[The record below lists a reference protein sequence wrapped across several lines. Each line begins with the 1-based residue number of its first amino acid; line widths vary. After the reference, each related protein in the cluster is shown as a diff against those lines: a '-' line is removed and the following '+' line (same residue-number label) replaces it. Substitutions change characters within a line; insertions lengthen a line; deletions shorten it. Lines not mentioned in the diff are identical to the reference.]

1 MTSKKWD
8 KTMEQLEFKPAK
20 KKRFLKFN
28 KPKKRTFGAGTKVCK
43 ICGRHGAHIGKYSLH
58 VCRQCFRELAGKL
71 GFKKYGHEV

>member
-28 KPKKRTFGAGTKVCK
+28 KPKKRNYGTGTKPCK
-43 ICGRHGAHIGKYSLH
+43 ICGRYGAHIGKYSLH
-58 VCRQCFRELAGKL
+58 ICRQCFREIAEKL